1 MARTASAASSPDAD
15 GRSGRGPI
23 VRALR
28 ERPGFLIRRLHQ
40 IHLALFA
47 TECAGE
53 AVTPVQFSLL
63 TALEEMDAIEQTA
76 LGHAIGLD
84 RTKTADVLDR
94 LQQRGLVKR
103 KVSAQDR
110 RRKTVCL
117 TLSGRATVEAPAE
130 IPEPLLAVAAAAG
143 AREGWRVGPAP
154 RRGPPF
160 SRARSRCVPRRTS
173 ESRNPARL
181 RRRAWRLVPEVGGR
195 RRPRARTDC
204 PAERR
209 PCVGRPPVRPR
220 DARRRAIR
228 TRIGMVFQ
236 RFALWSHPTVLQN
249 VMAAPVRVLK
259 REGRTAEAQALA
271 LLEHVGLAA
280 KRDEYPARLS
290 GGQKQRVGI
299 ARALA
304 MTPDVLLFDEPTS
317 ALDPELV
324 GEVLFVMKGLA
335 ADGMTMVAVT
345 HEMAFARDVASRIVF
360 LDGGRTVEEGGRRAP
375 C

>member
-15 GRSGRGPI
+15 GRSRRGPI

-117 TLSGRATVEAPAE
+117 TLSGRATVEAPTE
-130 IPEPLLAVAAAAG
+130 IPEPLLAVAAAAA
-143 AREGWRVGPAP
+143 AREGWQDGQASARAAVFAGEIALLPAQDFGVVTPLAFVVGAGASCLKAEDGAGLAPARIAPLNDGPAAVAF
-154 RRGPPF
+154 RF
-160 SRARSRCVPRRTS
+160 
-173 ESRNPARL
+173 
-181 RRRAWRLVPEVGGR
+181 GG
-195 RRPRARTDC
+195 
-204 PAERR
+204 
-209 PCVGRPPVRPR
+209 
-220 DARRRAIR
+220 
-228 TRIGMVFQ
+228 
-236 RFALWSHPTVLQN
+236 
-249 VMAAPVRVLK
+249 
-259 REGRTAEAQALA
+259 
-271 LLEHVGLAA
+271 
-280 KRDEYPARLS
+280 
-290 GGQKQRVGI
+290 
-299 ARALA
+299 
-304 MTPDVLLFDEPTS
+304 MTPEGKPSGRGSAWCSSTS
-317 ALDPELV
+317 PS
-324 GEVLFVMKGLA
+324 G
-335 ADGMTMVAVT
+335 
-345 HEMAFARDVASRIVF
+345 RI
-360 LDGGRTVEEGGRRAP
+360 
-375 C
+375 